1 MKSITVRETRQGL
14 SRLEELL
21 AEGEVTITRR
31 GKPVARLLPVG
42 GSRPIPSHVELR
54 ESMPRLGRGSERLQR
69 VERDAR

>member
-31 GKPVARLLPVG
+31 GKPVARLLSVG
-42 GSRPIPSHVELR
+42 GSRPIPSHKDLR
-54 ESMPRLGRGSERLQR
+54 DSIPRLRRGSERLQR
-69 VERDAR
+69 EERDAR

>member
-31 GKPVARLLPVG
+31 GKPVARLLPIG
-42 GSRPIPSHVELR
+42 GSRPVPSHKDLR
-54 ESMPRLGRGSERLQR
+54 DCIPRLRRGSERLQR
-69 VERDAR
+69 EERDAR

>member
-31 GKPVARLLPVG
+31 GKPVARLLPIG
-42 GSRPIPSHVELR
+42 GSRPVPSHKDLR
-54 ESMPRLGRGSERLQR
+54 DCIPRLRRGSERLQR
-69 VERDAR
+69 EERDDR

>member
-31 GKPVARLLPVG
+31 GKPVARLLPIG
-42 GSRPIPSHVELR
+42 GTRPVPSHKDLR
-54 ESMPRLGRGSERLQR
+54 DCIPRLRRGSERLQR
-69 VERDAR
+69 EERDAR

>member
-31 GKPVARLLPVG
+31 GKPVARLLPIG
-42 GSRPIPSHVELR
+42 GSRPVPSHKDLR
-54 ESMPRLGRGSERLQR
+54 DCLPRLRRGSERLQR
-69 VERDAR
+69 EERDAR

>member
-31 GKPVARLLPVG
+31 GKPVARLLPIG
-42 GSRPIPSHVELR
+42 EPRPVPSHKDLR
-54 ESMPRLGRGSERLQR
+54 DCIPRLRRGSERLQR
-69 VERDAR
+69 EERDAR